1 MKKEIIDNLEDNG
14 CFVCGPK
21 NPIGFKLKFLIED
34 NSRVVS
40 EWIPTKEYCGF
51 HKIFHGGLQC
61 ALLDDLTIWTLV
73 GLKKRLGATL
83 TLRVEFMKPLYINE
97 KIMLRGEIT
106 SEEDNIAYV
115 RGELLNA
122 RGDVCTRAESK
133 ILLISKNLFKK
144 FSGLKE
150 IPQGWGSLLK

>member
-1 MKKEIIDNLEDNG
+1 MRKEIVQKLEDNG

-21 NPIGFKLKFLIED
+21 NPKGFNLKFYIEGGK
-34 NSRVVS
+34 SVVS
-40 EWIPTKEYCGF
+40 ECTPTQEYCGF
-51 HKIFHGGLQC
+51 MKVFHGGLQC
-61 ALLDDLTIWTLV
+61 TLLDDLTIWTLV

-83 TLRVEFMKPLYINE
+83 ELNVDFLKPLYIGK
-97 KIMLRGEIT
+97 KIFLKGEII

-115 RGELLNA
+115 RGELINQ

-150 IPQGWGSLLK
+150 IPEGWGSLL